1 MRQTKPGYILI
12 LTLMAIALI
21 TTIITK
27 MYYQSSAYLPL
38 AELISN
44 RQKAQSLTLGGLQL
58 ALSKLNG
65 SQDQKSKQEAFLERI
80 LTSINRWQT
89 FNLKEEIDGVTGE
102 IKICISCENGK
113 INLNQ
118 LYDFQKNDFKDT
130 QITVTSDSEKSSDV
144 IQTASSKFQNLLQ
157 EIFVSL
163 SKLTKNEID
172 AKKANQAL
180 VKFLNAR
187 NYQLL
192 DITELLQMP
201 EFSYFKKHVFYEP
214 PTTIDQDLSNSSRPV
229 YLTDL
234 FTTWTDQVKV
244 EPWLFS
250 DSILA
255 LLSFPRAQPND
266 IMKRDGI
273 VKEWT
278 KNFKEVSN
286 WQSDWNKSLG
296 VVYGVELANLP
307 KMGISL
313 FETKFN
319 PQVFSVIACGTVG
332 GVTQKIYA
340 IIKLQSEST
349 GSSFFA
355 VEKLYWI

>member
-1 MRQTKPGYILI
+1 MTQNKSGYILI

-21 TTIITK
+21 TTIVTK
-27 MYYQSSAYLPL
+27 MYYQSSAFLPL
-38 AELISN
+38 SELIIN
-44 RQKAQSLTLGGLQL
+44 RQKAQSLALGGVQL
-58 ALSKLNG
+58 AVSRLSG
-65 SQDQKSKQEAFLERI
+65 SEDQKSKPVNLLNRI
-80 LTSINRWQT
+80 LPSINRWQT
-89 FNLKEEIDGVTGE
+89 FNLKEEIDGVTGTL
-102 IKICISCENGK
+102 KICISCENGK

-118 LYDFQKNDFKDT
+118 LYDFQKHGFKDV
-130 QITVTSDSEKSSDV
+130 QKTVTIDSEKSLDV
-144 IQTASSKFQNLLQ
+144 KQVENSKFQNLLQ
-157 EIFVSL
+157 EVFVSL

-172 AKKANQAL
+172 AKNANQAL
-180 VKFLNAR
+180 IKFLSAR

-192 DITELLQMP
+192 DITELLQIP
-201 EFSYFKKHVFYEP
+201 ELNYFKKHVFYEP
-214 PTTIDQDLSNSSRPV
+214 PTSDQKLEDTAKIV

-234 FTTWTDQVKV
+234 FTTWTDQIQV

-266 IMKRDGI
+266 IMKRDSI

-286 WQSDWNKSLG
+286 WQSDWDKSLG
-296 VVYGVELANLP
+296 LVYNVELANLP
-307 KMGISL
+307 KIGMSL

-332 GVTQKIYA
+332 SVTQKVYA
-340 IIKLQSEST
+340 IIKLQSESA
-349 GSSFFA
+349 GSSFFS